1 MNKDF
6 SQTPRPTFKRALRRI
21 SVISVVISMTLVWL
35 LLSTASIFTLKQ
47 YAQKNLELTAATM
60 GRSLEAALVFGDS
73 AAAEETLASLGKQ
86 GQISQAI
93 VLNGQM
99 QHFAAWRHEPL
110 ANKEQVSGLISK
122 WLFPE
127 PTVQPIWHQGKQIGE
142 LRLTALDELIS
153 HFLGISILVLTGSI
167 LLASFIALL
176 LTHSLHRGIVAALQS
191 ITEVVHDIRE
201 NRHFSRRVPEERIEE
216 FHLFAQDFNSLLGE
230 MEDWQRQLQ
239 AKNAQLLRSSLHDP
253 LTGLANRAAFRN
265 ALAEPLTGLANRAA
279 FRNAL
284 AELMQNEVDHQTS
297 ALLFLDGD
305 NFKLINDNWGHAAG
319 DKVLME
325 VASRLMTF
333 AGKRHLA
340 WRLGGD
346 EFAVLLREVRSEAEV
361 QALCQ
366 ALTEQ
371 FLPPFNL
378 HNGHSATLSLSVGYA
393 LAWEHATAESLQEL
407 ADQNMYRMKNQRIQ
421 QTLK

>member
-153 HFLGISILVLTGSI
+153 HFLGISILVLT
-167 LLASFIALL
+167 
-176 LTHSLHRGIVAALQS
+176 HSLHRGIVAALQS

-239 AKNAQLLRSSLHDP
+239 AKNAQLLRSSLHD
-253 LTGLANRAAFRN
+253 
-265 ALAEPLTGLANRAA
+265 PLTGLANRAA

>member
-6 SQTPRPTFKRALRRI
+6 SQTSRPTFKRALRRI

-86 GQISQAI
+86 GQTSQAI
-93 VLNGQM
+93 VLNGQK
-99 QHFAAWRHEPL
+99 QPFAAWRHEPL

-127 PTVQPIWHQGKQIGE
+127 PTVQLIWHQGKQIGE

-167 LLASFIALL
+167 LLASFIGLL

-265 ALAEPLTGLANRAA
+265 ALAE
-279 FRNAL
+279 
-284 AELMQNEVDHQTS
+284 LMKNEVDHQTS

-366 ALTEQ
+366 ALSEQ

>member
-176 LTHSLHRGIVAALQS
+176 LTHSLHRGSSPPCRASLRSCMIYVKTA
-191 ITEVVHDIRE
+191 T
-201 NRHFSRRVPEERIEE
+201 SRRVPEERIEE

-239 AKNAQLLRSSLHDP
+239 AKNAQLLRSSLHD
-253 LTGLANRAAFRN
+253 
-265 ALAEPLTGLANRAA
+265 PLTGLANRAA

>member
-1 MNKDF
+1 
-6 SQTPRPTFKRALRRI
+6 
-21 SVISVVISMTLVWL
+21 
-35 LLSTASIFTLKQ
+35 
-47 YAQKNLELTAATM
+47 
-60 GRSLEAALVFGDS
+60 
-73 AAAEETLASLGKQ
+73 
-86 GQISQAI
+86 
-93 VLNGQM
+93 
-99 QHFAAWRHEPL
+99 
-110 ANKEQVSGLISK
+110 
-122 WLFPE
+122 
-127 PTVQPIWHQGKQIGE
+127 
-142 LRLTALDELIS
+142 
-153 HFLGISILVLTGSI
+153 
-167 LLASFIALL
+167 
-176 LTHSLHRGIVAALQS
+176 
-191 ITEVVHDIRE
+191 
-201 NRHFSRRVPEERIEE
+201 
-216 FHLFAQDFNSLLGE
+216 

-253 LTGLANRAAFRN
+253 LTG
-265 ALAEPLTGLANRAA
+265 TANRAA

-393 LAWEHATAESLQEL
+393 TGVGARHRGITARTCRSEYVSDEKPTYPADAEIIKDSL
-407 ADQNMYRMKNQRIQ
+407 
-421 QTLK
+421 

>member
-1 MNKDF
+1 
-6 SQTPRPTFKRALRRI
+6 
-21 SVISVVISMTLVWL
+21 
-35 LLSTASIFTLKQ
+35 
-47 YAQKNLELTAATM
+47 
-60 GRSLEAALVFGDS
+60 
-73 AAAEETLASLGKQ
+73 
-86 GQISQAI
+86 
-93 VLNGQM
+93 
-99 QHFAAWRHEPL
+99 
-110 ANKEQVSGLISK
+110 
-122 WLFPE
+122 
-127 PTVQPIWHQGKQIGE
+127 
-142 LRLTALDELIS
+142 
-153 HFLGISILVLTGSI
+153 
-167 LLASFIALL
+167 
-176 LTHSLHRGIVAALQS
+176 VAALQS

-239 AKNAQLLRSSLHDP
+239 AKNAQLLRSSLHD
-253 LTGLANRAAFRN
+253 
-265 ALAEPLTGLANRAA
+265 PLTGLANRAA

>member
-60 GRSLEAALVFGDS
+60 GRSLEAA
-73 AAAEETLASLGKQ
+73 TRCLATARRQRRPSRRWASKGR
-86 GQISQAI
+86 SPEAI

-127 PTVQPIWHQGKQIGE
+127 PTVQPIWHRGKQIGE

-216 FHLFAQDFNSLLGE
+216 FHLFA
-230 MEDWQRQLQ
+230 R
-239 AKNAQLLRSSLHDP
+239 
-253 LTGLANRAAFRN
+253 GL
-265 ALAEPLTGLANRAA
+265 
-279 FRNAL
+279 
-284 AELMQNEVDHQTS
+284 
-297 ALLFLDGD
+297 
-305 NFKLINDNWGHAAG
+305 
-319 DKVLME
+319 
-325 VASRLMTF
+325 
-333 AGKRHLA
+333 
-340 WRLGGD
+340 
-346 EFAVLLREVRSEAEV
+346 
-361 QALCQ
+361 
-366 ALTEQ
+366 
-371 FLPPFNL
+371 
-378 HNGHSATLSLSVGYA
+378 
-393 LAWEHATAESLQEL
+393 
-407 ADQNMYRMKNQRIQ
+407 
-421 QTLK
+421 

>member
-6 SQTPRPTFKRALRRI
+6 SQAPRPTFKRALRRI
-21 SVISVVISMTLVWL
+21 SMISVVISMTLVWL
-35 LLSTASIFTLKQ
+35 LLCTASIFTLKQ

-73 AAAEETLASLGKQ
+73 AAAEDTLATLGRQ
-86 GQISQAI
+86 GQFSQAI
-93 VLNGQM
+93 LVDGRQRP
-99 QHFAAWRHEPL
+99 FASWHNDGL
-110 ANKEQVSGLISK
+110 VSQDKISDVISK
-122 WLFPE
+122 WLFPK
-127 PTVQPIWHQGKQIGE
+127 PTVQTILHQGKIIGE
-142 LRLTALDELIS
+142 LRLTALDRLIS
-153 HFLGISILVLTGSI
+153 YFLGISIIVLTGSI
-167 LLASFIALL
+167 FLASCIALL

-265 ALAEPLTGLANRAA
+265 VIND
-279 FRNAL
+279 
-284 AELMQNEVDHQTS
+284 LMKDETAQSHS

-319 DKVLME
+319 DKVLIE
-325 VASRLMTF
+325 VASRLMAF
-333 AGKRHLA
+333 VGKQHQA

-346 EFAVLLREVRSEAEV
+346 EFAILLRDVHSEAEV
-361 QALCQ
+361 QALCR
-366 ALTEQ
+366 ALSEQ
-371 FLPPFNL
+371 FIPPFNL
-378 HNGHSATLSLSVGYA
+378 HNGHTASLSLSIGYA
-393 LAWEHATAESLQEL
+393 LTWEHTSAENLQEL
-407 ADQNMYRMKNQRIQ
+407 ADQNMYRMKHQRLQ
-421 QTLK
+421 QTQK

>member
-1 MNKDF
+1 
-6 SQTPRPTFKRALRRI
+6 
-21 SVISVVISMTLVWL
+21 
-35 LLSTASIFTLKQ
+35 
-47 YAQKNLELTAATM
+47 M

-216 FHLFAQDFNSLLGE
+216 FHLSPRTLTACWGNGGLAAPAAGQ
-230 MEDWQRQLQ
+230 
-239 AKNAQLLRSSLHDP
+239 NAQLLRSSLHD
-253 LTGLANRAAFRN
+253 
-265 ALAEPLTGLANRAA
+265 PLTGLANRAA

-325 VASRLMTF
+325 VASRLMTLPVN
-333 AGKRHLA
+333 AIWRGVLA
-340 WRLGGD
+340 
-346 EFAVLLREVRSEAEV
+346 AMS
-361 QALCQ
+361 
-366 ALTEQ
+366 
-371 FLPPFNL
+371 LPFCCARCARKQKCRPC
-378 HNGHSATLSLSVGYA
+378 A
-393 LAWEHATAESLQEL
+393 
-407 ADQNMYRMKNQRIQ
+407 RR
-421 QTLK
+421 

>member
-60 GRSLEAALVFGDS
+60 GRSLEA
-73 AAAEETLASLGKQ
+73 
-86 GQISQAI
+86 
-93 VLNGQM
+93 
-99 QHFAAWRHEPL
+99 
-110 ANKEQVSGLISK
+110 
-122 WLFPE
+122 
-127 PTVQPIWHQGKQIGE
+127 
-142 LRLTALDELIS
+142 
-153 HFLGISILVLTGSI
+153 
-167 LLASFIALL
+167 ALL

-239 AKNAQLLRSSLHDP
+239 AKNAQLLRSSLHD
-253 LTGLANRAAFRN
+253 
-265 ALAEPLTGLANRAA
+265 PLTGLANRAA

>member
-6 SQTPRPTFKRALRRI
+6 SQTSRPTFKRALRRI

-93 VLNGQM
+93 VLNGQK
-99 QHFAAWRHEPL
+99 QPFAAWRHEPL

-127 PTVQPIWHQGKQIGE
+127 PTVQPIWHQGKQIGPR
-142 LRLTALDELIS
+142 RLTALEELIS

-167 LLASFIALL
+167 LLASFIGLL

-265 ALAEPLTGLANRAA
+265 ALAE
-279 FRNAL
+279 
-284 AELMQNEVDHQTS
+284 LMKNEVDHQTS

-366 ALTEQ
+366 ALSEQ

>member
-6 SQTPRPTFKRALRRI
+6 SQTSRPTFKRALRRI

-93 VLNGQM
+93 VLNGQK
-99 QHFAAWRHEPL
+99 QPFAAWRHEPL

-127 PTVQPIWHQGKQIGE
+127 PTVQLIWHQGKQIGE

-167 LLASFIALL
+167 LLASFIGLL

-191 ITEVVHDIRE
+191 LTEVVHDIRE

-265 ALAEPLTGLANRAA
+265 ALAE
-279 FRNAL
+279 
-284 AELMQNEVDHQTS
+284 LMKNEVDHQTS

-366 ALTEQ
+366 ALSEQ

>member
-153 HFLGISILVLTGSI
+153 HFLGISILALTGSI

-176 LTHSLHRGIVAALQS
+176 LTLLLSPFFPQDISVMLP
-191 ITEVVHDIRE
+191 IT
-201 NRHFSRRVPEERIEE
+201 PE
-216 FHLFAQDFNSLLGE
+216 LTLSSFAI
-230 MEDWQRQLQ
+230 
-239 AKNAQLLRSSLHDP
+239 
-253 LTGLANRAAFRN
+253 LT
-265 ALAEPLTGLANRAA
+265 
-279 FRNAL
+279 
-284 AELMQNEVDHQTS
+284 
-297 ALLFLDGD
+297 
-305 NFKLINDNWGHAAG
+305 
-319 DKVLME
+319 
-325 VASRLMTF
+325 
-333 AGKRHLA
+333 
-340 WRLGGD
+340 
-346 EFAVLLREVRSEAEV
+346 
-361 QALCQ
+361 
-366 ALTEQ
+366 ALTVGSY
-371 FLPPFNL
+371 LV
-378 HNGHSATLSLSVGYA
+378 SVGGVMVFSMVTDA
-393 LAWEHATAESLQEL
+393 AMRKKIRAQKRNDL
-407 ADQNMYRMKNQRIQ
+407 
-421 QTLK
+421 

>member
-201 NRHFSRRVPEERIEE
+201 NRHFSRRGV
-216 FHLFAQDFNSLLGE
+216 S
-230 MEDWQRQLQ
+230 
-239 AKNAQLLRSSLHDP
+239 RSSIFSP
-253 LTGLANRAAFRN
+253 RTLTACWGKWR
-265 ALAEPLTGLANRAA
+265 TG
-279 FRNAL
+279 
-284 AELMQNEVDHQTS
+284 S
-297 ALLFLDGD
+297 ASCRP
-305 NFKLINDNWGHAAG
+305 KTR
-319 DKVLME
+319 
-325 VASRLMTF
+325 SCC
-333 AGKRHLA
+333 
-340 WRLGGD
+340 
-346 EFAVLLREVRSEAEV
+346 AVRYTIR
-361 QALCQ
+361 
-366 ALTEQ
+366 
-371 FLPPFNL
+371 
-378 HNGHSATLSLSVGYA
+378 
-393 LAWEHATAESLQEL
+393 
-407 ADQNMYRMKNQRIQ
+407 
-421 QTLK
+421 